1 VYAII
6 KTGGKQYKV
15 SPGDVLDIERIKG
28 ETGDT
33 VEFDTVI
40 TVADGDSV
48 QVGTPTLDGVSV
60 TAELEEQYRGKKIV
74 VFKIKRRKG
83 YRRRQGH
90 RQDLSR
96 VRVLEINQ
104 GKAKKKS
111 TKADAEPAE
120 EAAPASDES

>member
-1 VYAII
+1 MYAII